1 MGKYSVPESIR
12 QQKPKGTMVK
22 NISGHYYVYEYSNYT
37 DSNGRRRTK
46 MGKAI
51 GAIKEGLGFVPNTTF
66 ASDSEISSLD
76 FGEYA
81 VSIANSGKTRSLL
94 WECFNPEDAARI
106 YGLALI
112 HFIQGFTYLKDV
124 KDYYDMSVLSL
135 AYPSLKMG
143 YSSLSSLY
151 DSLGRRQG
159 SVLRMEEKLAA
170 MSSGQIAIDGHVIGC
185 GSTENDLAEKG
196 YKFRKL
202 GEAQI
207 NLLMAYDV
215 NTGMPLLSRIYEG
228 ASNDKVS
235 VKDFLSQIELRNML
249 FIIDRGFYST
259 ENVNLFSSDGNAY
272 IIPLAKNLKTCRSAV
287 HSLEMH
293 DRFMYQKGRKA
304 SVVEYK
310 DEIIGGYRV
319 LTYRDLNEST
329 AEQENYLRHIGQ
341 GDKAYTKEGFERAKY
356 FMGVI
361 VLQTSLEDQTPQ
373 EVYGLYKKRWQI
385 ETFYNYFKNKAGYN
399 SLHEQDYYKTQGLA
413 FVMLV
418 SALIHQEFE
427 AAAASIPGKS
437 IQDCLLEAR
446 MVKAHKRH
454 GKWAVCNLLKR
465 QAELFSQLNTKPVVD
480 VA

>member
-1 MGKYSVPESIR
+1 
-12 QQKPKGTMVK
+12 
-22 NISGHYYVYEYSNYT
+22 
-37 DSNGRRRTK
+37 
-46 MGKAI
+46 
-51 GAIKEGLGFVPNTTF
+51 
-66 ASDSEISSLD
+66 
-76 FGEYA
+76 
-81 VSIANSGKTRSLL
+81 
-94 WECFNPEDAARI
+94 
-106 YGLALI
+106 
-112 HFIQGFTYLKDV
+112 
-124 KDYYDMSVLSL
+124 
-135 AYPSLKMG
+135 
-143 YSSLSSLY
+143 
-151 DSLGRRQG
+151 
-159 SVLRMEEKLAA
+159 
-170 MSSGQIAIDGHVIGC
+170 
-185 GSTENDLAEKG
+185 
-196 YKFRKL
+196 
-202 GEAQI
+202 
-207 NLLMAYDV
+207 
-215 NTGMPLLSRIYEG
+215 
-228 ASNDKVS
+228 
-235 VKDFLSQIELRNML
+235 
-249 FIIDRGFYST
+249 
-259 ENVNLFSSDGNAY
+259 
-272 IIPLAKNLKTCRSAV
+272 
-287 HSLEMH
+287 
-293 DRFMYQKGRKA
+293 MYQKGRKA

-373 EVYGLYKKRWQI
+373 EVYELYKKRWQI

-454 GKWAVCNLLKR
+454 GKWSVCNLLKR